1 MEAEDRE
8 FLEAAQ
14 AGLRRAAT
22 HFMRAGYEVL
32 SGVIAF
38 LEEVGSGD
46 DDGEV
51 ATGPIRIV
59 LDEDEDDEGLRLSDA
74 S

>member
-1 MEAEDRE
+1 MGIDEDRE

-32 SGVIAF
+32 SRLIAF
-38 LEEVGSGD
+38 LEEVGQAEEGA
-46 DDGEV
+46 G
-51 ATGPIRIV
+51 TQGPIRI
-59 LDEDEDDEGLRLSDA
+59 LLDDDEDEPLSDA

>member
-1 MEAEDRE
+1 MGTEEDRE

-14 AGLRRAAT
+14 VGLRRAAA

-38 LEEVGSGD
+38 LEEVGH
-46 DDGEV
+46 
-51 ATGPIRIV
+51 ATEDEAASRPIRIV
-59 LDEDEDDEGLRLSDA
+59 VEDDEDEPLSDA